1 MVGLAQEQRLSVVS
15 RRQFVGERRYPLL
28 VTFDCYSV
36 RSFYTI
42 RQEITR
48 KLDQAETARTGAK
61 LRKSC
66 ACRPPSDPPG
76 WIARARAR
84 LSALEG
90 PKSRHHVGHC
100 IAFHHS
106 VPSTMP
112 IARGIFDERGDS
124 AAGAV
129 VIADHQT
136 AGRGRLDRGW
146 EDASGRGL
154 LGSYILCGELL
165 PEHPSLAV
173 MLAGLA
179 LLRAIGES
187 CPDLED
193 RVRLKWPN
201 DVIAV
206 EAEGPVK
213 LAGILVESIFQ
224 EQKLSG
230 VIVGIGVNV
239 NQRQEELPSIRG
251 GGLPPSSLMLL
262 GHGVDPPNGDSSPF
276 EREHLLVAL
285 CRALDDLCAPG
296 SRPAAAAVHADWQGA
311 LFGMGAVV
319 TAHTA
324 DGPIRGRAVG
334 TSSQGALRIG
344 TGGGKTLEI
353 HSGVVD
359 FDWAT
364 VGGER

>member
-15 RRQFVGERRYPLL
+15 RWQFVGESGYPLFA
-28 VTFDCYSV
+28 TFDCYSA

-48 KLDQAETARTGAK
+48 KLDQAETAHSGYGSRNRAGCHTEPA
-61 LRKSC
+61 L
-66 ACRPPSDPPG
+66 PG
-76 WIARARAR
+76 WIERARAT
-84 LSALEG
+84 LSALEV
-90 PKSRHHVGHC
+90 PRSRHHVGHY
-100 IAFHHS
+100 IEFHHS

-112 IARGIFDERGDS
+112 ITRGILDGRGDG

-179 LLRAIGES
+179 LLRAIGEC
-187 CPDLED
+187 CPQLED

-206 EAEGPVK
+206 GDDGPVK

-224 EQKLSG
+224 EQELSG
-230 VIVGIGVNV
+230 VILGIGVNV

-251 GGLPPSSLMLL
+251 GGLPASSLMLL
-262 GHGVDPPNGDSSPF
+262 GHGAEAPDTGYTPI
-276 EREHLLVAL
+276 ERDQLLVAL

-296 SRPAAAAVHADWQGA
+296 SRPTADAVHADWQRALYGLGA
-311 LFGMGAVV
+311 IV

-324 DGPIRGRAVG
+324 DGPINGQAVG
-334 TSSQGALRIG
+334 TSSQGALWVGIA
-344 TGGGKTLEI
+344 GGETVEI

-364 VGGER
+364 VRGNR

>member
-15 RRQFVGERRYPLL
+15 RRQFVGQEQYPLIA
-28 VTFDCYSV
+28 TFDCYSV

-48 KLDQAETARTGAK
+48 KMGQAETARTGT
-61 LRKSC
+61 KSPKSSTF
-66 ACRPPSDPPG
+66 RPPSDPPG
-76 WIARARAR
+76 WIARAQAT

-90 PKSRHHVGHC
+90 PRSRHHVGNC
-100 IAFHHS
+100 IEFHHS

-112 IARGIFDERGDS
+112 IARGIFDGRGGR
-124 AAGAV
+124 AAGTV

-146 EDASGRGL
+146 EDTRGRGL

-179 LLRAIGES
+179 LVRAIGES
-187 CPDLED
+187 CPDLENC
-193 RVRLKWPN
+193 VRLKWPN

-206 EAEGPVK
+206 EVEGPVK
-213 LAGILVESIFQ
+213 LAGILVESIFH
-224 EQKLSG
+224 ERELSG
-230 VIVGIGVNV
+230 VILGIGINV
-239 NQRQEELPSIRG
+239 NQRQEELPPVRD
-251 GGLPPSSLMLL
+251 GGLTPSSLMLL
-262 GHGVDPPNGDSSPF
+262 GHGVDPPSGDSAPIK
-276 EREHLLVAL
+276 REHLLVAL

-296 SRPAAAAVHADWQGA
+296 SRPAASALHADWQGA

-334 TSSQGALRIG
+334 TSSHGALRVG
-344 TGGGKTLEI
+344 TGGDETLEI

-364 VGGER
+364 VGGKR

>member
-1 MVGLAQEQRLSVVS
+1 
-15 RRQFVGERRYPLL
+15 
-28 VTFDCYSV
+28 
-36 RSFYTI
+36 
-42 RQEITR
+42 
-48 KLDQAETARTGAK
+48 
-61 LRKSC
+61 
-66 ACRPPSDPPG
+66 
-76 WIARARAR
+76 
-84 LSALEG
+84 
-90 PKSRHHVGHC
+90 
-100 IAFHHS
+100 
-106 VPSTMP
+106 MP
-112 IARGIFDERGDS
+112 IARGIFDGRGDS

-165 PEHPSLAV
+165 PAHPSLAV

-179 LLRAIGES
+179 LLRAIGE
-187 CPDLED
+187 CWPQLGD

-206 EAEGPVK
+206 EAGGPVK
-213 LAGILVESIFQ
+213 LAGILVESILR
-224 EQKLSG
+224 ERELSG
-230 VIVGIGVNV
+230 VILGIGVNV

-251 GGLPPSSLMLL
+251 GGLPASSLLLL
-262 GHGVDPPNGDSSPF
+262 GQGGEPRLGDYTPI

-296 SRPAAAAVHADWQGA
+296 SRPPASALHADWQRA

-334 TSSQGALRIG
+334 TSSQGALRVGI
-344 TGGGKTLEI
+344 GGGETLEI

>member
-1 MVGLAQEQRLSVVS
+1 
-15 RRQFVGERRYPLL
+15 
-28 VTFDCYSV
+28 
-36 RSFYTI
+36 
-42 RQEITR
+42 
-48 KLDQAETARTGAK
+48 
-61 LRKSC
+61 
-66 ACRPPSDPPG
+66 
-76 WIARARAR
+76 
-84 LSALEG
+84 
-90 PKSRHHVGHC
+90 
-100 IAFHHS
+100 
-106 VPSTMP
+106 MP
-112 IARGIFDERGDS
+112 IARGILDGRGDS

-154 LGSYILCGELL
+154 LGSYILGGELL

-179 LLRAIGES
+179 LLRAIGEC
-187 CPDLED
+187 CPVLED

-206 EAEGPVK
+206 EAEGLVK

-224 EQKLSG
+224 EQELRG
-230 VIVGIGVNV
+230 VILGIGVNV
-239 NQRQEELPSIRG
+239 NQRQEELPSVRG

-262 GHGVDPPNGDSSPF
+262 GHGVDPPNGDSSPI

-296 SRPAAAAVHADWQGA
+296 SRPAASVVHADWQRA
-311 LFGMGAVV
+311 LFGMGAAV
-319 TAHTA
+319 TAHTP

-334 TSSQGALRIG
+334 TSSQGALRVG
-344 TGGGKTLEI
+344 TGGGETFEI

-364 VGGER
+364 AGDEW

>member
-1 MVGLAQEQRLSVVS
+1 MS
-15 RRQFVGERRYPLL
+15 
-28 VTFDCYSV
+28 
-36 RSFYTI
+36 
-42 RQEITR
+42 
-48 KLDQAETARTGAK
+48 
-61 LRKSC
+61 
-66 ACRPPSDPPG
+66 
-76 WIARARAR
+76 
-84 LSALEG
+84 
-90 PKSRHHVGHC
+90 
-100 IAFHHS
+100 
-106 VPSTMP
+106 
-112 IARGIFDERGDS
+112 IARGIFDRRGDS

-129 VIADHQT
+129 IIADHQT

-146 EDASGRGL
+146 EDARGRGL

-165 PEHPSLAV
+165 PEHPALAV

-179 LLRAIGES
+179 LVRAIGER
-187 CPDLED
+187 CPDLAD

-206 EAEGPVK
+206 EAEGPMK

-224 EQKLSG
+224 ERELRG
-230 VIVGIGVNV
+230 VILGIGVNV

-262 GHGVDPPNGDSSPF
+262 DHGVDPPHGESAPI
-276 EREHLLVAL
+276 ERERLLVAL

-296 SRPAAAAVHADWQGA
+296 SRPAASAVHADWQGA
-311 LFGMGAVV
+311 LFGMGAGV

-334 TSSQGALRIG
+334 TSSQGALRVD
-344 TGGGKTLEI
+344 TGGGETLEI

-364 VGGER
+364 AGGER